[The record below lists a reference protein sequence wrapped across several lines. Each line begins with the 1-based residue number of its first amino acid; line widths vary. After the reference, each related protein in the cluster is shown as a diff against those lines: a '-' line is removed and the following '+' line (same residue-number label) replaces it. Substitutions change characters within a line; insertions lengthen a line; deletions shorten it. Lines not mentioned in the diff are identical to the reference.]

1 MRVKFSPELP
11 LIFAL
16 VSCVFLLP
24 TDVSG
29 QSSQNSSP
37 ACLYFVTQQS
47 CPPCRQMDPVIARLV
62 SQGYPVKTVHLETN
76 RAWAQWANVQRTP
89 TVIMLDSDDRIMKR
103 FSGVIG
109 GDVLQGWFANA
120 GVSPVAQKQS
130 RLPKDW
136 ERHFDEP
143 GESAPLS
150 GVGELPN
157 ANQGSSNPRNSYES
171 LALSSTVKISLNVAS
186 QAYVD
191 YASGTSIYSNGNSS
205 LILTCGHLFRES
217 NGAGKISV
225 IASAE
230 DGGVREFDGALLAW
244 DAKNR
249 DVALVK
255 VDHPGFQL
263 PVNPIAP
270 RATSDFETDNLFT
283 LGCDYTNGATL
294 GETYSGIRQTGPT
307 IRQTEILRRSN
318 YSGIYKFDIAGSP
331 VQGRS
336 GGGLFTRNGKL
347 IGVCN
352 ARICNTDEGIYT
364 GLDSVYWVID
374 KAGCGG
380 LFDSKENLAEVEP
393 RTQEASIAFASG
405 FREIPNVD
413 ERELFVPNQ
422 TERKL
427 VSDGRQSRVIIIIEN
442 ESGESELIRV
452 ENPTS
457 ELLGSVRAFKES
469 RQNSLK
475 QLEITSVRAK
485 ERR

>member
-47 CPPCRQMDPVIARLV
+47 CPPCRQMDPVIERLV

-120 GVSPVAQKQS
+120 GISPVAQKQN

-143 GESAPLS
+143 GESAPSS
-150 GVGELPN
+150 GVGELSNPN
-157 ANQGSSNPRNSYES
+157 PGSSNPGSSNPKNSYER
-171 LALSSTVKISLNVAS
+171 LALRSTVKISLNVAS

-230 DGGVREFDGALLAW
+230 DGSVREFDGALLAW

-249 DVALVK
+249 DVALVR

-336 GGGLFTRNGKL
+336 GGGLFTRNGEL

-352 ARICNTDEGIYT
+352 ARICNADEGIYT

-380 LFDSKENLAEVEP
+380 FF
-393 RTQEASIAFASG
+393 QEAPIAFR

-413 ERELFVPNQ
+413 QRELFVPNQ
-422 TERKL
+422 TERNL
-427 VSDGRQSRVIIIIEN
+427 VSNGRRSRVIIIIEN

>member
-24 TDVSG
+24 ADVSG

-47 CPPCRQMDPVIARLV
+47 CPPCRQMDPVIERLV

-89 TVIMLDSDDRIMKR
+89 TVIMLGSDDRIMKR

-120 GVSPVAQKQS
+120 GISPVAQKQN

-143 GESAPLS
+143 GESAPSS
-150 GVGELPN
+150 GVGELSNPN
-157 ANQGSSNPRNSYES
+157 PGSSNPGSSNPKNSYER
-171 LALSSTVKISLNVAS
+171 LALRSTVKISLNVAS

-249 DVALVK
+249 DVALVR

-336 GGGLFTRNGKL
+336 GGGLFTRNGEL

-352 ARICNTDEGIYT
+352 ARICNADEGIYT

-380 LFDSKENLAEVEP
+380 LFD
-393 RTQEASIAFASG
+393 QEAPIAFR

-413 ERELFVPNQ
+413 QRELFVPNQ
-422 TERKL
+422 TERNL
-427 VSDGRQSRVIIIIEN
+427 VSDGRRSRVIIIIEN

>member
-24 TDVSG
+24 ADVSG

-47 CPPCRQMDPVIARLV
+47 CPPCRQMDPVIERLV

-120 GVSPVAQKQS
+120 GISPVAQKQN

-143 GESAPLS
+143 GESAPSS
-150 GVGELPN
+150 GVGELSNPN
-157 ANQGSSNPRNSYES
+157 PGSSNPGSSNPKNSYER
-171 LALSSTVKISLNVAS
+171 LALRSTVKISLNVAS

-230 DGGVREFDGALLAW
+230 DGSVREFDGALLAW

-249 DVALVK
+249 DVALVR

-336 GGGLFTRNGKL
+336 GGGLFTRNGEL

-352 ARICNTDEGIYT
+352 ARICNADEGIYT

-380 LFDSKENLAEVEP
+380 FF
-393 RTQEASIAFASG
+393 QEAPIAFR

-413 ERELFVPNQ
+413 QRELFVPNQ
-422 TERKL
+422 TERNL
-427 VSDGRQSRVIIIIEN
+427 VSNGRRSRVIIIIEN